1 MNREDTRSQSVVHG
15 SESLV
20 RRITAN
26 SQIFSDFE
34 LSGRLYKELIDDIF
48 KPFQSFNSERVF
60 YCGLCGLG
68 EGKRRV

>member
-26 SQIFSDFE
+26 SQFFSDFE
-34 LSGRLYKELIDDIF
+34 LSGWLYEALIDAIF
-48 KPFQSFNSERVF
+48 KPFLSFGF
-60 YCGLCGLG
+60 
-68 EGKRRV
+68 